1 MQRTPEPELMNGAD
15 QVQAY
20 AGADFSSSD
29 QALVDG
35 LQAFCERIGSE
46 LKAGDCV
53 VDLGCGPGNISE
65 RLARHWPD
73 CDVIGMDAAPR
84 MLALA
89 EQRRLK
95 DPDALKRLRY
105 EQRSLKHVGDSGEA
119 ALIVSNSLLH
129 HLHEPMNLWWAHRRL
144 GHSGCLVFHRD
155 LRRPDTPEQALALRE
170 RHLARAPDV
179 LRSDYLA
186 SLHAA
191 FTPDEVQGQLL
202 AAGLVTLEVVS
213 VGDRYLEIRGRLP

>member
-84 MLALA
+84 MLLLA
-89 EQRRLK
+89 EQRRQQ
-95 DPDALKRLRY
+95 DPVRLGRLRY
-105 EQRSLKHVGDSGEA
+105 EQRSLKSINAPAGA
-119 ALIVSNSLLH
+119 AVIVSNSLLH
-129 HLHEPMNLWWAHRRL
+129 HLHEPMDLWRAQRRL
-144 GHSGCLVFHRD
+144 GRSGSLVFHRD
-155 LRRPDTPEQALALRE
+155 LRRPDSPEQAWELRE
-170 RHLARAPDV
+170 RHLASAPDV
-179 LRSDYLA
+179 LRADYLA

-191 FTPDEVQGQLL
+191 FTLTEVETQLA
-202 AAGLVTLEVVS
+202 AAGLAALDVVP
-213 VGDRYLEIRGRLP
+213 VEDRYLEIRGRLP